1 MTLQDAI
8 GDSRDGRAI
17 AYTAGG
23 RIAAEVWGPGPWLSK
38 RKRKK
43 MSKGVRITI
52 WTPPRL
58 PPRDDGGWGIA
69 GSTPTRHTMK
79 KISQKMRRF
88 VDSLNWQ
95 PAEVRSAIDRLAN
108 LITKR

>member
-8 GDSRDGRAI
+8 DNSRDGRAL
-17 AYTAGG
+17 AWTDDG
-23 RIAAEVWGPGPWLSK
+23 RIAAEVWGPGPWLSR

-43 MSKGVRITI
+43 QSKGVRITI

-58 PPRDDGGWGIA
+58 PPRDDGGYGFS

-79 KISQKMRRF
+79 KIAQKTRRY